1 MNDATMMDMN
11 KPGFTLEDGDLG
23 LELSF
28 KDYYVLE
35 KKLRSGSYG
44 TVFSIRHP
52 QTQKEYAVK
61 VIDRTKLKK
70 KSDDK
75 GVFREVEV
83 MKDLNDIEGVV
94 SVIDFFVKPTEF
106 HIVQDLAHGGDV
118 FDRLAKRTVYT
129 EQDACDLARRL
140 LETMRAMHER
150 GYVHRDMKPENLL
163 LRNESH
169 DADILVADF
178 GFSKKVPLG
187 GLKTKCGTPAFVAP
201 EILLGTKYN
210 QQVDMWSVG
219 VLLFLLVGGYP
230 PFQDENHHDLFRKIR
245 AADYIFHES
254 YWEHVSVE
262 AKQLIS
268 SLLVVNPKS
277 RWTAEQTLNEAKIF
291 KIDGETLRKR
301 CLGKT
306 LAEVRSFCAKRKLK
320 SAMHAV
326 TWMKSAR
333 FWNQDSV
340 TFSQQMSRQ
349 SSAASAATSNSSIT
363 KDEGSEVSLSQPT
376 TSPQLSNLAISPPPV
391 GFRSTYDLKAKIRKG
406 SFATVWECV
415 HKDTKDMFAV
425 KIINREGLKPSDDE
439 AVMNEVAIMQSLA
452 HRHIVQ
458 LVDFYEEKEYFFLVM
473 DYMTG
478 GDVFDRI
485 IGMHHYTEKD
495 ARDLVQVLLKAVK
508 FMHDRGVAHRDLKP
522 QNLLLKSKE
531 NNANIKIADFGFSR
545 RVHTPQSLVN
555 RCGTPSYVA
564 PEILKNIP
572 HDTKSD
578 MWSVGVITY
587 VLLVGYPPFMD
598 EKQQELF
605 RKIRSGEYDF
615 PMEDWGVIS
624 GDAIELI
631 KSLLVVDPHQRLT
644 ADAALRMPWF
654 KDENLKRLSSR
665 SLAASIQS
673 LKEKRIR
680 LRTISQAVL
689 WVANPVSGEEDLPM
703 DHTPL

>member
-1 MNDATMMDMN
+1 MTDIS
-11 KPGFTLEDGDLG
+11 KPGFTLVDEELG
-23 LELSF
+23 SELLF
-28 KDYYVLE
+28 NDFYLLD

-44 TVFSIRHP
+44 TVYSTKHSHSR
-52 QTQKEYAVK
+52 KEYAVK
-61 VIDRTKLKK
+61 IIDRTKLKK
-70 KSDDK
+70 KSDDQ

-83 MKDLNDIEGVV
+83 MKDLNDIDGIV
-94 SVIDFFVKPTEF
+94 SVIDFFVKPNEF

-118 FDRLAKRTVYT
+118 FDRLAKKTVYT
-129 EQDACDLARRL
+129 ERDACELAKRL
-140 LETMRAMHER
+140 LETMHSMHER

-163 LRNESH
+163 LRHESH

-178 GFSKKVPLG
+178 GFSKKVPQG

-201 EILLGTKYN
+201 EILLGAKYS

-219 VLLFLLVGGYP
+219 VLLFLLLGGYP

-254 YWEHVSVE
+254 YWEHVSIE

-268 SLLVVNPKS
+268 SLLIVNPKS
-277 RWTAEQTLNEAKIF
+277 RWTAEQTLNEAKLF
-291 KIDGETLRKR
+291 KLDYETLKKR
-301 CLGKT
+301 DLTKT
-306 LAEVRSFCAKRKLK
+306 LTEVRHFCAKRKLK
-320 SAMHAV
+320 SVMHAV
-326 TWMKSAR
+326 SWMKSAT
-333 FWNQDSV
+333 FWSQDTV
-340 TFSQQMSRQ
+340 TFSQQIKQQ
-349 SSAASAATSNSSIT
+349 SSVASTVSNDT
-363 KDEGSEVSLSQPT
+363 TDEARVR
-376 TSPQLSNLAISPPPV
+376 SPLNLTLTPPPV
-391 GFRSTYDLKAKIRKG
+391 DFRSTYELKEKIRKG

-415 HKDTKDMFAV
+415 HKETKDMFAV

-531 NNANIKIADFGFSR
+531 NNANIKVADFGFSR
-545 RVHTPQSLVN
+545 RVHTPQSLTN

-572 HDTKSD
+572 HDIKAD

-624 GDAIELI
+624 GEAIELI
-631 KSLLVVDPHQRLT
+631 KGLLVVDPQQRLT
-644 ADAALRMPWF
+644 AAEALRMSWF

-665 SLAASIQS
+665 SLTASLQS

-680 LRTISQAVL
+680 LRTIAQAVT
-689 WVANPVSGEEDLPM
+689 WVANPEAGEDEMPVE
-703 DHTPL
+703 HSSI